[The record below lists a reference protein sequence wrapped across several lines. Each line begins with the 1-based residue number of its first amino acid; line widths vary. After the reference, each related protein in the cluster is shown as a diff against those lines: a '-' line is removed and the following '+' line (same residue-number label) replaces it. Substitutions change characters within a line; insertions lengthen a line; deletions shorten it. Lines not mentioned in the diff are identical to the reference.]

1 MAFSLP
7 FTFELPQVG
16 FYDFFVGIAL
26 FCVFAIVL
34 MLGFLARGAIKW
46 LIFCLCLVL
55 FFALPFFNLLIV
67 DSFINKV
74 AFTDN
79 GSKKLVYIDS
89 YFLNGTLQNVGKN
102 NLKKCHFNLY
112 VKNAFPRGPEYRII
126 VSDLDL
132 KVGAEAQIERSVDN
146 FKADGVR
153 EIKIR
158 CF

>member
-1 MAFSLP
+1 
-7 FTFELPQVG
+7 
-16 FYDFFVGIAL
+16 
-26 FCVFAIVL
+26 
-34 MLGFLARGAIKW
+34 MLGFLARGTAKW
-46 LIFCLCLVL
+46 LIFSFCAIL
-55 FFALPFFNLLIV
+55 FFALPFCNILIL

-102 NLKKCHFNLY
+102 DLKKCHFNLY
-112 VKNAFPRGPEYRII
+112 VKNAFPRGPEYRIV

-132 KVGAEAQIERSVDN
+132 KVGAEVQIERSVDN
-146 FKADGVR
+146 FKADSVR

>member
-7 FTFELPQVG
+7 FELPQFG

-26 FCVFAIVL
+26 FCAFVVVL

-46 LIFCLCLVL
+46 AIFVLCVLL
-55 FFALPFFNLLIV
+55 FFALPFFNILIV
-67 DSFINKV
+67 DNFVNKAV
-74 AFTDN
+74 FSDS

-89 YFLNGTLQNVGKN
+89 FLLQGTLQNQGKKP
-102 NLKKCHFNLY
+102 LKKCDFNIY
-112 VKNAFPRGPEYRII
+112 VNNKFPRNPEYRIV
-126 VSDLDL
+126 VSDLNL
-132 KVGAEAQIERSVDN
+132 KVGTEAQIEQSIDN
-146 FKADGVR
+146 FKGDGAR

>member
-7 FTFELPQVG
+7 FELPQVG

-34 MLGFLARGAIKW
+34 MLGFLARGAVKW
-46 LIFCLCLVL
+46 LIFCLCLLL

-79 GSKKLVYIDS
+79 GSKKLLYIDS
-89 YFLNGTLQNVGKN
+89 YFLNGTLQNKGKN

-112 VKNAFPRGPEYRII
+112 VKNAFPRSPEYRIV

-146 FKADGVR
+146 FKAEGVR